1 MVQTSPELIISL
13 VAVFLSVGL
22 FIGALSWFALSARSP
37 ERQRLKEISQGRVSG
52 LLLDA
57 MPLSEVPS
65 DRMQRLARMVP
76 KSPNEMSRLRRRLG
90 RAGYR
95 SFSAAVFYA
104 FSEILTPAL
113 LGGAVLLG
121 MGVRRGWFFALL
133 AAAIGYS
140 IPALWLGHRISKR
153 MKEIQ
158 NGLPDALDLFIIC
171 LEAGSSLDQAILKA
185 SDELEISYPALAEE
199 LRLIVTETRA
209 GKPRL
214 EAFKNFAQRTN
225 VDDVRSL
232 VAMLIQTD
240 RFGTSIG
247 QALRVHADTS
257 RTKRRQRAEEKA
269 HKVGVKLVFPLV
281 LCLFP
286 AFYLV
291 TLAPSAIKIYRAFAG
306 H

>member
-1 MVQTSPELIISL
+1 MELMVSL

-22 FIGALSWFALSARSP
+22 FVGALSWYALSARSP
-37 ERQRLKEISQGRVSG
+37 ERQRLREITQGRMSG
-52 LLLDA
+52 LLLDSIPLA
-57 MPLSEVPS
+57 EMPSE
-65 DRMQRLARMVP
+65 RLQRLSRMVP
-76 KSPNEMSRLRRRLG
+76 KSPKEMSRLRRRLG

-95 SFSAAVFYA
+95 SFSAAVLYA
-104 FSEILTPAL
+104 FSEVVVPAL
-113 LGGAVLLG
+113 FAGMSLLVT
-121 MGVRRGWFFALL
+121 GVNRRGIFIAIILG
-133 AAAIGYS
+133 AIGYA
-140 IPALWLGHRISKR
+140 IPALWLGRQINNR
-153 MKEIQ
+153 MKEIR

-171 LEAGSSLDQAILKA
+171 LEAGSSLDQAVLKA

-214 EAFKNFAQRTN
+214 EAFKNFAERTN

-247 QALRVHADTS
+247 QALRVHAETA
-257 RTKRRQRAEEKA
+257 RVKRRQRAEEAA

-291 TLAPSAIKIYRAFAG
+291 VLAPSVIRIYRAFAG
-306 H
+306 N